1 MKLPNVSSLFKWI
14 NPFFPGAKGGSSDFV
29 QCIRQS
35 DGQIL
40 SWVDENGFLQGN
52 FALSVPE
59 EDADP
64 ASIWLEDDFMSQ
76 TGTAQGSPLGSLNW
90 LPGVTGFAS
99 ADISTSAFPNA
110 GAVS

>member
-1 MKLPNVSSLFKWI
+1 MKLPNVASLFKWI

-52 FALSVPE
+52 FAVSVPL

-64 ASIWLEDDFMSQ
+64 ASVWLEDDFVSQ
-76 TGTAQGSPLGSLNW
+76 TGTAQGSVLGSLNW
-90 LPGVTGFAS
+90 IQS
-99 ADISTSAFPNA
+99 IADIAT
-110 GAVS
+110 V